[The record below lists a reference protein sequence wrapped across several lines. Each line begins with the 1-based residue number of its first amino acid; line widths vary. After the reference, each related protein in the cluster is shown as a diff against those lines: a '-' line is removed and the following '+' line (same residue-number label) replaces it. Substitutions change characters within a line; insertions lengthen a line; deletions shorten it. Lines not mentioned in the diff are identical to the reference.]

1 MSMWNDISSHGA
13 AVIGFGKT
21 GKGLLD
27 FLEEK
32 TKKIYLFNDTAIPD
46 QDLQLKQKYENRGVT
61 FLVGE
66 DQFNRLNEV
75 KVIILSPGVDGRT
88 PRFNQ
93 LREKGIKII
102 SEIELASSLLPT
114 HVPIIAVTGTNG
126 KSTTV
131 SLIHHILK
139 TNNMKSFLTGNIG
152 MPLISQVEAITRN
165 PDSVVV
171 IEVSSFQLEEIVYFR
186 PYIGV
191 ILNITPD
198 HLDRYADTAE
208 YFSAKLNLVKNQERS
223 DYLVLNGDDRVL
235 REHVHDEPPV
245 FGQARRLWFM
255 RTGAKASD
263 TAIEIF
269 ASLHEEEIHLQL
281 GGFSPS
287 PGSIEKISLKGN
299 PLRGLHNLENILAAV
314 TTARLSGVSSKHIET
329 SITSFHGLP
338 HRMES
343 VGKIGEVEFINDS
356 KATNVDAA
364 LKSITS
370 IFEPMVLILGGKD
383 KGGDFTVLGNAI
395 RERVERVLLIG
406 QAAPTIRSHFS
417 GQKALG
423 KKLENVSDLE
433 EAVKKGWQI
442 LEKKGGIVL
451 LAPACASFDMF
462 NNFEHRGEVFKE
474 EVVKLMKSFS
484 EGVQGGRF
492 FQKESPLVAEGKK
505 KVRNG

>member
-1 MSMWNDISSHGA
+1 
-13 AVIGFGKT
+13 
-21 GKGLLD
+21 
-27 FLEEK
+27 
-32 TKKIYLFNDTAIPD
+32 
-46 QDLQLKQKYENRGVT
+46 
-61 FLVGE
+61 
-66 DQFNRLNEV
+66 
-75 KVIILSPGVDGRT
+75 
-88 PRFNQ
+88 
-93 LREKGIKII
+93 
-102 SEIELASSLLPT
+102 
-114 HVPIIAVTGTNG
+114 
-126 KSTTV
+126 
-131 SLIHHILK
+131 
-139 TNNMKSFLTGNIG
+139 

-171 IEVSSFQLEEIVYFR
+171 IEVSSFQLEEIIYFQ

-223 DYLVLNGDDRVL
+223 DYLVLNGDDRAL

-255 RTGAKASD
+255 RTKPKTSD
-263 TAIEIF
+263 TAMEIF
-269 ASLHEEEIHLQL
+269 ASLHGEEIHLQL

-287 PGSIEKISLKGN
+287 PEGMEKISLKGN

-314 TTARLSGVSSKHIET
+314 TTARLLGVSSKHIET

-343 VGKIGEVEFINDS
+343 VGKIGDVEFINDS

-370 IFEPMVLILGGKD
+370 ISEPMVLILGGKD

-417 GQKALG
+417 GQKDLG
-423 KKLENVSDLE
+423 KKLDNVSDLE

-442 LEKKGGIVL
+442 LQKKGGVVL
-451 LAPACASFDMF
+451 LAPGCASFDMF
-462 NNFEHRGEVFKE
+462 NNFEHRGEVFRE
-474 EVVKLMKSFS
+474 EVVKLSKS
-484 EGVQGGRF
+484 VCGGD
-492 FQKESPLVAEGKK
+492 K
-505 KVRNG
+505 

>member
-1 MSMWNDISSHGA
+1 MSMWSDISSHGA

-21 GKGLLD
+21 GQAVLD
-27 FLEEK
+27 FIEEK
-32 TKKIYLFNDTAIPD
+32 TDKIYLFNDTPIPD
-46 QDLQLKQKYENRGVT
+46 QDLQLKQKYEDKGVA

-66 DQFNRLNEV
+66 DQFNRLKEV

-88 PRFNQ
+88 PRFSQ
-93 LREKGIKII
+93 LREKGIKIV
-102 SEIELASSLLPT
+102 SEIELASSLLPV

-139 TNNMKSFLTGNIG
+139 TNNIKSFLTGNIG
-152 MPLISQVEAITRN
+152 MPLISQVDSIAGSA
-165 PDSVVV
+165 DSVVV
-171 IEVSSFQLEEIVYFR
+171 IEVSSFQLEEIIYFR

-198 HLDRYADTAE
+198 HLDRYAGTAE
-208 YFSAKLNLVKNQERS
+208 YFYAKLNLVKNQERS

-235 REHVHDEPPV
+235 REHAHDDSPG
-245 FGQARRLWFM
+245 FGRARRLWFL
-255 RTGAKASD
+255 RTRSKSNDAAM
-263 TAIEIF
+263 EIF
-269 ASLHEEEIHLQL
+269 ASLHGEEIHLQL

-287 PGSIEKISLKGN
+287 PKSMEKVSLTGN

-314 TTARLSGVSSKHIET
+314 TTARLLGVSSKHIET

-343 VGKIGEVEFINDS
+343 VGKVGEVEFINDS

-364 LKSITS
+364 LRSITS
-370 IFEPMVLILGGKD
+370 IPGPMVLILGGKD

-395 RERVERVLLIG
+395 RERVDRVLLIG
-406 QAAPTIRSHFS
+406 QAVPAIRSQFS
-417 GQKALG
+417 TKKDLE
-423 KKLENVSDLE
+423 KKLDNVSDLE

-442 LEKKGGIVL
+442 LEKKGGVVL
-451 LAPACASFDMF
+451 LAPGCASFDMF

-474 EVVKLMKSFS
+474 EVFKL
-484 EGVQGGRF
+484 
-492 FQKESPLVAEGKK
+492 

>member
-13 AVIGFGKT
+13 AVVGFGKT
-21 GKGLLD
+21 GKGVLD

-32 TKKIYLFNDTAIPD
+32 TKKICLFNDTPIPG
-46 QDLQLKQKYENRGVT
+46 QELRLKQKYESRGVA

-66 DQFNRLNEV
+66 DQFSRLEEV
-75 KVIILSPGVDGRT
+75 KVIILSPGVDGRAA
-88 PRFNQ
+88 RFNR
-93 LREKGIKII
+93 LREKGITII
-102 SEIELASSLLPT
+102 SEIELASSLLPA

-139 TNNMKSFLTGNIG
+139 TNNMNSFLTGNIG
-152 MPLISQVEAITRN
+152 MPLISQVEAISRSA
-165 PDSVVV
+165 DSVVV
-171 IEVSSFQLEEIVYFR
+171 IELSSFQLEEIIYFQ

-198 HLDRYADTAE
+198 HLDRYANTAE
-208 YFSAKLNLVKNQERS
+208 YFSAKLNLVKNQECS

-235 REHVHDEPPV
+235 REHAHDDPPI

-255 RTGAKASD
+255 RSGTRSGSAAL
-263 TAIEIF
+263 EIF
-269 ASLHEEEIHLQL
+269 ASLHEEEIHLHL
-281 GGFSPS
+281 GGFSS
-287 PGSIEKISLKGN
+287 SSESLEKISLKGN

-314 TTARLSGVSSKHIET
+314 TAARLLGVSSKHIET

-364 LKSITS
+364 LKSIAS
-370 IFEPMVLILGGKD
+370 ISEPMVLILGGKD

-395 RERVERVLLIG
+395 GERVDRVLLIG
-406 QAAPTIRSHFS
+406 QAAPTIRSQFS
-417 GQKALG
+417 GQKGLG
-423 KKLENVSDLE
+423 KKLVDVSDLE

-442 LEKKGGIVL
+442 LEKKGGVVL
-451 LAPACASFDMF
+451 LAPGCASFDMF

-484 EGVQGGRF
+484 GG
-492 FQKESPLVAEGKK
+492 
-505 KVRNG
+505 N

>member
-1 MSMWNDISSHGA
+1 MSMWNDIGSHGA
-13 AVIGFGKT
+13 AVVGFGKT
-21 GKGLLD
+21 GKGVLD
-27 FLEEK
+27 FLEKK
-32 TKKIYLFNDTAIPD
+32 TKKIYLFNDTPIPG
-46 QDLQLKQKYENRGVT
+46 QELRLKQKYESQGVT
-61 FLVGE
+61 FLVGK
-66 DQFNRLNEV
+66 DQFSRLEEV

-88 PRFNQ
+88 ARFNP

-102 SEIELASSLLPT
+102 SEIELASSLLPA

-139 TNNMKSFLTGNIG
+139 TNNMNSFLTGNIG
-152 MPLISQVEAITRN
+152 MPLISQVEAIARN
-165 PDSVVV
+165 TDSVVV
-171 IEVSSFQLEEIVYFR
+171 IELSSFQLEEIIYFH
-186 PYIGV
+186 PYIGI

-198 HLDRYADTAE
+198 HLDRYANTAE

-235 REHVHDEPPV
+235 REHAHDDPPV

-255 RTGAKASD
+255 RSGARVGGA
-263 TAIEIF
+263 ALEIF
-269 ASLHEEEIHLQL
+269 ASLHEEEIHLHL
-281 GGFSPS
+281 GGFSS
-287 PGSIEKISLKGN
+287 SSESLEKISLKGN

-314 TTARLSGVSSKHIET
+314 TAARLSGVSSKHIET

-364 LKSITS
+364 LKSIAS
-370 IFEPMVLILGGKD
+370 ISEPMVLILGGKD

-395 RERVERVLLIG
+395 RERVDRVLLIG
-406 QAAPTIRSHFS
+406 HAAPTIRSQFS
-417 GQKALG
+417 GQKGLE
-423 KKLENVSDLE
+423 KKLVDVSDLE

-442 LEKKGGIVL
+442 LGKKGGVVL
-451 LAPACASFDMF
+451 LAPGCASFDMF

-474 EVVKLMKSFS
+474 EVSKLMKSFP
-484 EGVQGGRF
+484 GG
-492 FQKESPLVAEGKK
+492 
-505 KVRNG
+505 N

>member
-1 MSMWNDISSHGA
+1 MWSDISSHGA

-21 GKGLLD
+21 GQAVLD
-27 FLEEK
+27 FIEEK
-32 TKKIYLFNDTAIPD
+32 TDKIYLFNDTPIPD
-46 QDLQLKQKYENRGVT
+46 QDLQLKQKYEDKGVA

-66 DQFNRLNEV
+66 DQFNRLKEV

-88 PRFNQ
+88 PRFSQ
-93 LREKGIKII
+93 LREKGIKIV
-102 SEIELASSLLPT
+102 SEIELASSLLPV

-139 TNNMKSFLTGNIG
+139 TNNIKSFLTGNIG
-152 MPLISQVEAITRN
+152 MPLISQVDSIAGSA
-165 PDSVVV
+165 DSVVV
-171 IEVSSFQLEEIVYFR
+171 IEVSSFQLEEIIYFR

-198 HLDRYADTAE
+198 HLDRYAGTAE
-208 YFSAKLNLVKNQERS
+208 YFYAKLNLVKNQERS

-235 REHVHDEPPV
+235 REHAHDDSPG
-245 FGQARRLWFM
+245 FGRARRLWFL
-255 RTGAKASD
+255 RTRSKSNDAAM
-263 TAIEIF
+263 EIF
-269 ASLHEEEIHLQL
+269 ASLHGEEIHLQL

-287 PGSIEKISLKGN
+287 PKSMEKVSLTGN

-314 TTARLSGVSSKHIET
+314 TTARLLGVSSKHIET

-343 VGKIGEVEFINDS
+343 VGKVGEVEFINDS

-364 LKSITS
+364 LRSITS
-370 IFEPMVLILGGKD
+370 IPGPMVLILGGKD
-383 KGGDFTVLGNAI
+383 KGGDFAVLGNAI
-395 RERVERVLLIG
+395 RERVDRVLLIG

-417 GQKALG
+417 SKKDLG
-423 KKLENVSDLE
+423 KKLENVPDLE

-442 LEKKGGIVL
+442 LGKKGGVVL
-451 LAPACASFDMF
+451 LAPGCASFDMF

-474 EVVKLMKSFS
+474 EVFKLKRKWP
-484 EGVQGGRF
+484 QRH
-492 FQKESPLVAEGKK
+492 
-505 KVRNG
+505 

>member
-1 MSMWNDISSHGA
+1 MSIWNDIRSHGA
-13 AVIGFGKT
+13 AVVGFGKT
-21 GKGLLD
+21 GKGMLD
-27 FLEEK
+27 FLEKK
-32 TKKIYLFNDTAIPD
+32 TKKIYLFNDTPIPD
-46 QDLQLKQKYENRGVT
+46 QDLPLKQKYENRGVT

-66 DQFNRLNEV
+66 DRFNRLNEV

-88 PRFNQ
+88 PRFSR
-93 LREKGIKII
+93 LREKGIQII
-102 SEIELASSLLPT
+102 SEIEVASSLLPA

-152 MPLISQVEAITRN
+152 MPLISQVEAIGRN
-165 PDSVVV
+165 ADSVVV
-171 IEVSSFQLEEIVYFR
+171 IEVSSFQLEEIIYFR
-186 PYIGV
+186 PYIGI

-208 YFSAKLNLVKNQERS
+208 YFSAKLNLVKNQESS

-235 REHVHDEPPV
+235 REHVHDNPPV

-255 RTGAKASD
+255 RTRAKASD

-269 ASLHEEEIHLQL
+269 ASLHEEEVHLHP
-281 GGFSPS
+281 GGFSS
-287 PGSIEKISLKGN
+287 PGETLEKISLKGN
-299 PLRGLHNLENILAAV
+299 PLRGLHNLENILAAA
-314 TTARLSGVSSKHIET
+314 TAARLLGVSSKHIET
-329 SITSFHGLP
+329 SITSFHGLA

-343 VGKIGEVEFINDS
+343 VGKIGKVEFINDS

-364 LKSITS
+364 LKSIDS
-370 IFEPMVLILGGKD
+370 ISEPMVLILGGKD
-383 KGGDFTVLGNAI
+383 KGGDFAALGNAI

-406 QAAPTIRSHFS
+406 QAAPTIRSHFP
-417 GQKALG
+417 GQKALE
-423 KKLENVSDLE
+423 KKLVDVSDLE

-442 LEKKGGIVL
+442 LEKKGGVVL

-462 NNFEHRGEVFKE
+462 NNFEHRGDVFRE
-474 EVVKLMKSFS
+474 EVVKFSKS
-484 EGVQGGRF
+484 VCN
-492 FQKESPLVAEGKK
+492 GKK
-505 KVRNG
+505 